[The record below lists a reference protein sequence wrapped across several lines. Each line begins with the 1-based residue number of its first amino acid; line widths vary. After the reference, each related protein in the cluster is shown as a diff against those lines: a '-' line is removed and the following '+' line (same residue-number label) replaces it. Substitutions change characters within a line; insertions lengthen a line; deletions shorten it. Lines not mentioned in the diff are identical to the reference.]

1 MFSQAC
7 VKNSVHG
14 VGGCGCV
21 SQHALGHTPPVHAGT
36 HTHPHPAQCMLAC
49 TLPGQTPPPGR
60 HTHISLGQIP
70 PPPDGHCSK
79 WYASYWNAFLFLI
92 QFSTVFVVCLF
103 VCGNLEHL
111 QTASSSVN
119 ICLLVFLQSEEFD
132 DLKHE
137 QISQTLASEIS
148 PLEEM
153 ANFYKSDAQD
163 CPNEFQQSL
172 LDLTTAISVNI
183 RQ

>member
-14 VGGCGCV
+14 VGVGGVYPSMHWGTPPSACWDT
-21 SQHALGHTPPVHAGT
+21 HTHTPCPVHAGMHSPWADTPPGQT
-36 HTHPHPAQCMLAC
+36 HTH
-49 TLPGQTPPPGR
+49 LPWADT
-60 HTHISLGQIP
+60 
-70 PPPDGHCSK
+70 PPPDGHCSE

-92 QFSTVFVVCLF
+92 PFSTVFVVCLF

-153 ANFYKSDAQD
+153 ANFYK
-163 CPNEFQQSL
+163 
-172 LDLTTAISVNI
+172 
-183 RQ
+183 